1 MIELHKDKTAAV
13 HHEDIEQAVVPTTA
27 TCKLYDAAG
36 GLVQSAVVT
45 LPTVSTTTAAGTTAS
60 ALTLASA
67 TGVVVG
73 HAYRLD
79 YYGQVYVV
87 RVVKVSGSVVT
98 LSATLPEAPPDG
110 STFRALRMSATLTAV
125 GSVKPNMQ
133 LRFEFDDGSTYR
145 QHQEVADAVRWPFE
159 DVVSARDVAEALSQY
174 GATKSDRYCEDVAA
188 AVNARI
194 KAHLRA
200 TNRRPD
206 LVADPTAFEIAG
218 RSGIDWSLAE
228 RNVLPLGDD
237 PVEMRMRLRD
247 AFRAD
252 MALVIEGLTFYDG
265 DDDGKLDE
273 DAKAPIGVVRIRR

>member
-1 MIELHKDKTAAV
+1 MIELHKDKTRAV
-13 HHEDIEQAVVPTTA
+13 SAEDVEQAVVPTTA

-36 GLVQSAVVT
+36 ALEQTAAVT
-45 LPTVSTTTAAGTTAS
+45 LPTVNTTTAAGTTAA

-67 TGVVVG
+67 TGVAVG
-73 HAYRLD
+73 HAYRLE
-79 YYGQVYVV
+79 YYGQVHVV
-87 RVVKVSGSVVT
+87 RVVKISGSV
-98 LSATLPEAPPDG
+98 ATMAAALPEAPPNG
-110 STFRALRMSATLTAV
+110 SAVKGLRMTATLAAV
-125 GSVKPNMQ
+125 GAVKPNMQ
-133 LRFEFDDGSTYR
+133 LRWEFDDGSTYR
-145 QHQEVADAVRWPFE
+145 QHQEIADAVRWPFE
-159 DVVSARDVAEALSQY
+159 DVVAARDVAEALAQY
-174 GATKSDRYCEDVAA
+174 GATKSDRYCEDVAG

-237 PVEMRMRLRD
+237 PIEMRLRLRD

-252 MALVIEGLTFYDG
+252 MSLVIDGLTFFDG
-265 DDDGKLDE
+265 DDDGELQE
-273 DAKAPIGVVRIRR
+273 DTQAPIGVVRIRR